1 MVKLGKIFSI
11 ILVFALL
18 IVLAPALVP
27 RAASADPVSAPP
39 PPLPMPNPLTVSFS
53 ASVAYTGL
61 PISFNVVPD
70 PVNGSMGMQFSR
82 PGVLYHDNMSGC
94 KFYNI
99 SAASGTISGDLCG
112 DIDLEWNRLDLNME
126 YPNATLQYISSPYG
140 FGLLYIKGN
149 LTTAELGNFP
159 FIAVADHDY
168 TGSTAKGAGRICTV
182 VLPWENP
189 ALVNING
196 SLEEVLIGEIT
207 ALTLTSSTISGALS
221 LRYYNKTKG
230 EIDNNWSYM
239 YLDGILGGDLP
250 DNITGPPNTGSL
262 IQYTG
267 DNIVQTK
274 NDRTLAMEEAHP
286 GRETPSRLVAGY
298 IGENGTVTLRRTG
311 IYTYVHV
318 GDPDPAGMNLPE
330 ESVHAILNT
339 LDNWVCNDTTKRG
352 KSHSVVGV
360 DMTDFTMDGVNQTSF
375 SYMCGY
381 SPGYEGEGYF
391 KGFESW
397 SVSFTH
403 ITLQSEVFGAY
414 YDFVL
419 RPTPVI
425 SSVSPNVGQA
435 TDTFN
440 VTINGKWF
448 LVDPIYHTLNV
459 TFSDPNVTVNSH
471 QMISDTEIHANIT
484 IAGGAGSGASDV
496 KVFKLGLNGTMTDGF
511 GVGGA
516 ADLQITF
523 PGARVGSD
531 VESFAVKV
539 FTPTLGS
546 EVWSGNAPTDS
557 AGVLTITGLTPGTYD
572 IGIKSAICVSQ
583 VNFSVNLSS
592 GTNVV
597 DLTIRSGDCDAS
609 DYVDMG
615 DYSAFS
621 TAFETL
627 PCDVKWDAG
636 ADLDRNGYI
645 DMGDYSMFCTYY
657 EEQGDAWGKF

>member
-1 MVKLGKIFSI
+1 
-11 ILVFALL
+11 
-18 IVLAPALVP
+18 
-27 RAASADPVSAPP
+27 
-39 PPLPMPNPLTVSFS
+39 MPNPLTVSFS
-53 ASVAYTGL
+53 ADINYTGSSL
-61 PISFNVVPD
+61 SFNVVPD
-70 PVNGSMGMQFSR
+70 PINGSMGMQFSR
-82 PGVLYHDNMSGC
+82 EGVLYNSSMTGC
-94 KFYNI
+94 RFYNI
-99 SAASGTISGDLCG
+99 SAAPGGTLSGDLCG
-112 DIDLEWNRLDLNME
+112 GIDLEWNRLDLTME
-126 YPNATLQYISSPYG
+126 YPYTPKYVSGTTDG

-149 LTTAELGNFP
+149 LTTDELGNFP
-159 FIAVADHDY
+159 FIAVADIDY
-168 TGSTAKGAGRICTV
+168 KGSTVKGAGRICTV

-189 ALVNING
+189 ALVNVNG

-239 YLDGILGGDLP
+239 YLEGVLGGDLP
-250 DNITGPPNTGSL
+250 DNITSPPNTGSL
-262 IQYTG
+262 IQYTQ
-267 DNIVQTK
+267 DNILATAS
-274 NDRTLAMEEAHP
+274 DRTLAMEEAHP
-286 GRETPSRLVAGY
+286 LRETPSRLVAGY

-311 IYTYVHV
+311 IYAYVHV

-330 ESVHAILNT
+330 QSVHAIKNT
-339 LDNWVCNDTTKRG
+339 LDNWVCNDTAFRG

-360 DMTDFTMDGVNQTSF
+360 DMVDFTMDGVNQTSF

-391 KGFESW
+391 KGFEAW
-397 SVSFTH
+397 SISFTH

-419 RPTPVI
+419 RPTPVV

-448 LVDPIYHTLNV
+448 LVDPNYHTLNV

-471 QMISDTEIHANIT
+471 QMINDTHINVNIT
-484 IAGGAGSGASDV
+484 IAGGAGVCASDV
-496 KVFKLGLNGTMTDGF
+496 SVEKLGLTGTMTGGF

-523 PGARVGSD
+523 PMARVGSD
-531 VESFAVKV
+531 VESFAVKL

-546 EVWSGNAPTDS
+546 EVWSGNVATDS

-572 IGIKSAICVSQ
+572 IGLKSAICVSQ
-583 VNFSVNLSS
+583 VNFSVALSS

-597 DLTIRSGDCDAS
+597 DLAIRSGDCDAN

-621 TAFETL
+621 TAFKTL

-645 DMGDYSMFCTYY
+645 DMGDYSMFSTYFK
-657 EEQGDAWGKF
+657 QIGDAYGKF